1 MIRRICTQEEI
12 EAVLHRFSTSLRSLT
27 QGTEFRKEMAIKFSK
42 YGNILVEENF
52 EGCICGFAAYYT
64 NDHISKEAY
73 ISMIAVL
80 PPYRKEGY
88 GKSLLSAIIQEA
100 QENKME
106 SVCLEVDNSNNGA
119 IEFYRKNFFYVI
131 KSTENSKFMKYNI
144 VES

>member
-1 MIRRICTQEEI
+1 
-12 EAVLHRFSTSLRSLT
+12 
-27 QGTEFRKEMAIKFSK
+27 
-42 YGNILVEENF
+42 
-52 EGCICGFAAYYT
+52 
-64 NDHISKEAY
+64 
-73 ISMIAVL
+73 MIAVL

-100 QENKME
+100 QENKMK